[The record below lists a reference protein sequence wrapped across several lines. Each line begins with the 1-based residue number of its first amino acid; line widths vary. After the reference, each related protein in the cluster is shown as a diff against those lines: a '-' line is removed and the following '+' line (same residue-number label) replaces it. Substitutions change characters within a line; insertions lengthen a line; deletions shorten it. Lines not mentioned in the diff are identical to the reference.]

1 MQQHWVEIVLKFNI
15 GLNWFM
21 LKLKLRLSNLA
32 LFASN
37 FGSYHALFSYFYGGW
52 GQQTTSGS
60 NSEAQ

>member
-1 MQQHWVEIVLKFNI
+1 MQQHWVENVLKFDI

-37 FGSYHALFSYFYGGW
+37 FGLFHALFSYYYGGG
-52 GQQTTSGS
+52 GQQTASGS
-60 NSEAQ
+60 NSEAE